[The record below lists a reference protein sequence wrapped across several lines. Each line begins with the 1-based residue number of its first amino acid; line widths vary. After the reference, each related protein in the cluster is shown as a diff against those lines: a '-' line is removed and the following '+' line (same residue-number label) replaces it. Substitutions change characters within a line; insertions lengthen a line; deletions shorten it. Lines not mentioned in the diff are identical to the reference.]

1 MAAWTPGGLRR
12 AARMADGW
20 IADPVQSLPV
30 IKEFAE
36 RYRTEAAKIG
46 RTPYICLM
54 RDAVIA
60 ESLEKAAAKSAP
72 TMVTHRFYFKYGAY
86 VPDEYLKNIK
96 GADDL
101 TSAVAAKNRIVP
113 GSPNHSPHQLH
124 ICKEHL

>member
-1 MAAWTPGGLRR
+1 
-12 AARMADGW
+12 MADGW

-60 ESLEKAAAKSAP
+60 ESLEKAAAESAP

-86 VPDEYLKNIK
+86 VPDEYLRHVKDV
-96 GADDL
+96 DDL
-101 TSAVAAKNRIVP
+101 TFDVEKGAASQDVTDWSEESAAQTPEPTAAR
-113 GSPNHSPHQLH
+113 
-124 ICKEHL
+124 